1 MSEFVIHG
9 GNRLSGS
16 IRVQGA
22 KNSVL
27 PLLAATLLTSETCII
42 HNCPRL
48 SDVDISIEILRHLGC
63 TVTYENGTVTVSAA
77 NITRSDVPESLMR
90 QMRSSI
96 VFLGG
101 ILSRTKSAKMS
112 APGGCELGNRPI
124 DLHLLSLRRLG
135 VEIDETGGFIT
146 CSAEKTKGC
155 RINLSFPS
163 VGATENIILASALAS
178 GRTVIHNAARE
189 PEIADLA
196 ALINKMGGRIHGA
209 GESTVTIDG
218 VERLHGCEHT
228 VIPDRIVTATL
239 MTAAAVT
246 HGDIELKDIIFEHVT
261 PIVTVLEEMGCVIR
275 KYGNFCRV
283 TAPKRLYA
291 VNRIRTMPYPG
302 FPTDAQAILMSAA
315 AVAEGTTV
323 FTESIFDS
331 RYKHVAELNRLGGK
345 ISTDGRTAVVRGI
358 ERFTGAQVQS
368 TDLRGGAAL
377 VLAGLNAEGETVVSH
392 ISHIDRGYDSFEI
405 QLQSLGG
412 DIKRSE

>member
-27 PLLAATLLTSETCII
+27 PLLAATLLTSETCVI
-42 HNCPRL
+42 HNCPQL

-63 TVTYENGTVTVSAA
+63 AVTYEDGTVTVDAA
-77 NITRSDVPESLMR
+77 NITRSDVPENLMR

-101 ILSRTKSAKMS
+101 ILSRTRNAKMS

-124 DLHLLSLRRLG
+124 DLHLCSLRKLS
-135 VEIDETGGFIT
+135 VAVDEAGGYIN
-146 CSAEKTKGC
+146 CSVSRPKGC

-189 PEIADLA
+189 PEIEDLA
-196 ALINKMGGRIHGA
+196 SLINKMGGKVYGA
-209 GESTVTIDG
+209 GESTVTVDG

-239 MTAAAVT
+239 MTSSALT
-246 HGDIELKDIIFEHVT
+246 RGDIELNGVVFEHIT
-261 PIVTVLEEMGCVIR
+261 PITTVLEEMGCEIKR
-275 KYGNFCRV
+275 YGNSCRV
-283 TAPKRLYA
+283 ISPERLSA

-302 FPTDAQAILMSAA
+302 FPTDAQAILMAA
-315 AVAEGTTV
+315 AGIANGTTV
-323 FTESIFDS
+323 FTENIFDS
-331 RYKHVAELNRLGGK
+331 RYKHVAELNRLGAN

-358 ERFTGAQVQS
+358 NRYTGARVQS

-377 VLAGLNAEGETVVSH
+377 VLAGLNGEGETVVSR
-392 ISHIDRGYDSFEI
+392 ICHIDRGYEALEQ
-405 QLQSLGG
+405 QLRSLGG
-412 DIKRSE
+412 DIKRTG